1 MFFFSI
7 PHSLGAQQAAEKAF
21 IGAKCAESNASGAE
35 ASADSTSFAAARKAH
50 LILLPYVWAKT
61 LARRL
66 TLPRCSSGASGIFRR
81 NSGVQATYGLT

>member
-35 ASADSTSFAAARKAH
+35 ASADSTSFAAARKA
-50 LILLPYVWAKT
+50 
-61 LARRL
+61 
-66 TLPRCSSGASGIFRR
+66 
-81 NSGVQATYGLT
+81 